1 MSILAFALCC
11 SLAQPAPRPLFQG
24 PGITPAPLHPCVL
37 AMSSPEQ
44 SGQVVITEFLKDPA
58 FVADTKGEWIEVWNT
73 LACRVNLDGWTLSDD
88 AGNSHTL
95 NANGTTQLIMEP
107 GERFVLAINGDPA
120 QNGGITPR
128 YVYPGFT
135 LGNAAD
141 QIILRKPDGTLVDR
155 VEYDDGVL
163 YPDSPGRSIQLHR
176 DYSTVY
182 FNDDPGEWC
191 ESQTAWN
198 SFNSDTGSPGAPNQP
213 CW

>member
-1 MSILAFALCC
+1 MTPLVLALCC
-11 SLAQPAPRPLFQG
+11 SLSQPAPRALFQG
-24 PGITPAPLHPCVL
+24 PAITPVPLHPSVL
-37 AMSSPEQ
+37 AMTSPEQ
-44 SGQVVITEFLKDPA
+44 TGQVVITEFLKDPA

-95 NANGTTQLIMEP
+95 NANGGTQLIMKP
-107 GERFVLAINGDPA
+107 GERFVLAINGDPT
-120 QNGGITPR
+120 QNGGISPR
-128 YVYPGFT
+128 YVYSGFT

-163 YPDSPGRSIQLHR
+163 YPDLPGRSIQLHR

-182 FNDDPGEWC
+182 YNDDPGEWC
-191 ESQTAWN
+191 HSQTPWN
-198 SFNSDTGSPGAPNQP
+198 SFNTDTGSPGAQNQP